1 MSRSPELHLKSDHVR
16 AIHDLDVA
24 TTPTGEAN
32 VSLNP
37 ETATVSLGG
46 SNPDATGAVSVGNA
60 SGDEV
65 ARLSGTDDAGSLE
78 LSDAGSRAFM
88 KLDAAANN
96 QTSEIE
102 VLEGGDVRAR
112 VENTNTGGRVAVRN
126 SMQSAPA
133 VDVRATQNGG
143 RVSVTN
149 MGGSLAGE
157 LRGEDASLF
166 LNHDQQS
173 GFDAA
178 GGGELVIGDMDSRD
192 IHVHATGKFR
202 GTYGLENGNRPRILL
217 QGPEATIELGRG
229 EQDSPGPAK
238 RGQAVLRDDR
248 GEKLLELRATQDS
261 RSEVVFRWSDGGSA
275 VLRGTI
281 EAVEDGLM
289 FSDANGDDAL
299 LIATNGEIRTA
310 ASSIDEGGLT
320 P

>member
-1 MSRSPELHLKSDHVR
+1 MSRDAELHLKSDHVR

-37 ETATVSLGG
+37 ESATVTLGG

-78 LSDAGSRAFM
+78 LSDSASTTFL
-88 KLDAAANN
+88 KLDAAAQN

-102 VLEGGDVRAR
+102 VLQGGDVRAR
-112 VENTNTGGRVAVRN
+112 VENTTDGGRVAVRN

-133 VDVRATQNGG
+133 VDMRATQNGG
-143 RVSVTN
+143 RVDVTN
-149 MGGSLAGE
+149 MGGSIAGQ

-166 LNHDQQS
+166 LNHNQQS

-202 GTYGLENGNRPRILL
+202 GSYGLENGNRPRILL
-217 QGPEATIELGRG
+217 QGPEATVELGRG
-229 EQDSPGPAK
+229 EQGSGAPAK
-238 RGQAVLRDDR
+238 RGQVIMRDDR
-248 GEKLLELRATQDS
+248 GEKLLELRATQNS

-275 VLRGTI
+275 VHRGTI

-289 FSDANGDDAL
+289 FKDATGNDAL
-299 LIATNGEIRTA
+299 LIANNGEIRTA
-310 ASSIDEGGLT
+310 AATIDEGGLT